1 MKVVILKNQWIKL
14 LTNYFQINTKIETT
28 FKCTKLSSFFNVK
41 DKINI
46 EHNHDLIY
54 HTKCPEPACID
65 GYVGDSVRRI
75 TDRIRDHTSHV
86 LKHSIEKSHKNAYM
100 IEKNDWEEFS

>member
-1 MKVVILKNQWIKL
+1 M

-28 FKCTKLSSFFNVK
+28 FKCTKLSSCFNVK
-41 DKINI
+41 DKIHI

-54 HTKCPEPACID
+54 RTKCPEPACID
-65 GYVGDSVRRI
+65 GYVGESARRI

-100 IEKNDWEEFS
+100 IEKND